1 MNTTEVNPASFKKV
15 ISPSIFYVLKKFLNM
30 ILLMNIKGA
39 LYFIITTIIN
49 FINQIKSKNH
59 YYCNVCDTS
68 SAYFIHTSN
77 KYRISWSSIC
87 PNCNSRKRHRGLYKL
102 YQIQLE
108 KMQKPI
114 ILHFAP
120 EPVLYHLFNHCEYIT
135 ADISLDD
142 VNLQL
147 DIEKIDYQSES
158 FDLLL
163 CNHVLEHVKKDIVAL
178 RELNRILTING
189 VLILTVPGNW
199 RIEKT
204 RQFKE
209 TDQNGHYRDYGLDFV
224 SVLENIFNHVKV
236 IDLAQYNHKYIL
248 PLGIEKNH
256 DLAFHCSKI

>member
-1 MNTTEVNPASFKKV
+1 
-15 ISPSIFYVLKKFLNM
+15 
-30 ILLMNIKGA
+30 MNIKGA
-39 LYFIITTIIN
+39 LYFIITNIIN

-120 EPVLYHLFNHCEYIT
+120 EPVFYHLFNHFKYIT
-135 ADISLDD
+135 ADKNLLDVD
-142 VNLQL
+142 LKL
-147 DIEKIDYQSES
+147 DIENIDYKSES
-158 FDLLL
+158 FDLIL
-163 CNHVLEHVKKDIVAL
+163 CNHVLEHVKRDAL
-178 RELNRILTING
+178 ALSELNRILRING

-199 RIEKT
+199 EIEKT
-204 RQFKE
+204 KE
-209 TDQNGHYRDYGLDFV
+209 FEVIDDNGHYRDYGLDFIP
-224 SVLENIFNHVKV
+224 VLEGIFDNVKV
-236 IDLAQYNHKYIL
+236 TDISQYNHEYIL
-248 PLGIEKNH
+248 PLGIEKKH